1 MNLALSGYV
10 IHGTNKKFGIGTRV
24 SHGCFRM
31 RNEDITELFPQVPVG
46 TPVTIV
52 NQPYKLG
59 VKDGLL
65 YLEVHT
71 ALDEHGMPSTL
82 DKQAAIQALLEE
94 QQEKV
99 RGFRLDWTA
108 IRDLVYAESGIPG
121 VIGQPIRTM

>member
-1 MNLALSGYV
+1 
-10 IHGTNKKFGIGTRV
+10 
-24 SHGCFRM
+24 
-31 RNEDITELFPQVPVG
+31 
-46 TPVTIV
+46 
-52 NQPYKLG
+52 
-59 VKDGLL
+59 
-65 YLEVHT
+65 
-71 ALDEHGMPSTL
+71 MPSTL